1 MMQPF
6 FQMYFDML
14 PLCKY
19 RTKKY
24 MGHDGAYYPECIYFW
39 GDVFPEVWGWTPF
52 DKRKEKLHSSGY
64 VKYYWSSGL
73 EIANSML
80 EYYEYTE
87 DEKFLNEKAIPFATE
102 ILTFFDQHYKV
113 DANGKLHIF
122 PAQSLETYWDGTSN
136 PMPEIAGLRAIIER
150 MERLPEPSLT
160 ENVKNFIAALKQKLP
175 ELPTVKSPDGKT
187 MLAPAEKFTPPRHN
201 FENPELYAVY
211 PFRLIAY
218 DKPNAEWGIEALKH
232 RKDRGAFGWRQ
243 DDLFMAYL
251 GLTDEARNYL
261 VQRARTKHTASRF
274 PVFWGPNYDWIPDQ
288 DHGGVLCRGVQS
300 IVMQCEDKRIDLF
313 PAFPADWDC
322 DFKLNAPHKTTV
334 EGQLKDGKLINL
346 KVTPK
351 EREKDVKIIL
361 PK

>member
-1 MMQPF
+1 
-6 FQMYFDML
+6 MYFDML

-24 MGHDGAYYPECIYFW
+24 MGHDGAYYPECVYFW
-39 GDVFPEVWGWTPF
+39 GDVFPHTYGWATPCEERT
-52 DKRKEKLHSSGY
+52 DKLQNADVH
-64 VKYYWSSGL
+64 KYEWVGGL
-73 EIANSML
+73 EVANMML

-87 DEKFLNEKAIPFATE
+87 DETFLYEKAVPFAME
-102 ILTFFDQHYKV
+102 ILTFFDQHYSV
-113 DANGKLHIF
+113 NENGKLNMT
-122 PAQSLETYWDGTSN
+122 PAQALETWWYCTN
-136 PMPEIAGLRAIIER
+136 PMPELAGLHAVVEK
-150 MERLPEPSLT
+150 MERLPKNLLT
-160 ENVKNFIAALKQKLP
+160 ADKKNFVAKLKQKLP
-175 ELPTVKSPDGKT
+175 ELPLVKSPDGKM
-187 MLAPAEKFTPPRHN
+187 MLAPGQRFERKAN
-201 FENPELYAVY
+201 IENPELYAVY
-211 PFRLIAY
+211 PFRLISY

-232 RKDRGAFGWRQ
+232 RKHRGATGWRQ

-251 GLTDEARNYL
+251 GLANEARSNL

-351 EREKDVKIIL
+351 EREKDVRVIL